1 MIKTG
6 KISEICK
13 TALTESQFIVDIKIN
28 NANDVFVSIDDYNG
42 LTIEECKRIS
52 RFIESQ
58 FDREIE
64 DFSLEVGSP
73 GLSKPFKVDEQYKKA
88 LNTEV
93 DVVLTDG
100 EKINGILTKFDSDHI
115 EVTESKKVKI
125 NNKKQIVEEKHVV
138 SMNDIKTTKSVV
150 TFSKQK

>member
-1 MIKTG
+1 MIKTE